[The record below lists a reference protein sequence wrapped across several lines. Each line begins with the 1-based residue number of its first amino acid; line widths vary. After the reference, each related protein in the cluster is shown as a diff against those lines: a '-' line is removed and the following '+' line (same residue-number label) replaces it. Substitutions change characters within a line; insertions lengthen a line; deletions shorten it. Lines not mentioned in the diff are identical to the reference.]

1 MRQIYNVIL
10 LIGLVKVSIMEVST
24 ATKTMKTKVKKLI
37 VQMKSPM
44 LKVMYVYLFS
54 FMISYIFDT
63 TCM

>member
-44 LKVMYVYLFS
+44 LKVMYVYLVS
-54 FMISYIFDT
+54 
-63 TCM
+63 